1 MTELDDAKT
10 KLESLV
16 VYLAKQ
22 RHAAK
27 ENYVQADNALTDITS
42 VLVTIE
48 NALATPIGIVDRHTP
63 LYDIVQPVPPSP
75 VPRYDY
81 LADPA
86 NQPINLDVQ

>member
-1 MTELDDAKT
+1 MTELDDARI

-27 ENYVQADNALTDITS
+27 ENYVQADNALTDVTS

-48 NALATPIGIVDRHTP
+48 EALATPIGIVDRHTP
-63 LYDIVQPVPPSP
+63 LYDIVQPSP
-75 VPRYDY
+75 VPRFDY
-81 LADPA
+81 SAAELHPV
-86 NQPINLDVQ
+86 NLDVQ